1 MQSPSPVAA
10 PVAKRPINPWIVF
23 ALICI
28 PILIGSI
35 DLTSIVVILP
45 QATLDLLGP
54 KGLNRAGAAL
64 WAVTAYLLAYTL
76 GLALVGRLSDVLP
89 RKQIFIACIVIFILG
104 AVWAGFATGLPLT
117 ILSAIPI
124 WSDKEVLPLV
134 SLVIA
139 RIIQGIGAGA
149 SVSVGMALVS
159 DVFPPDKRAE
169 PISLIGALDSLG
181 WVIGNLFAG
190 IMLQILPSWRWLF
203 LINAGLAFV
212 ALIGTIFAL
221 RGVKQTPSSGKYDIR
236 GALLFAGSLI
246 ALTIG
251 IELLQEPGTTAYLLV
266 GGSVLLFITFIFLQ
280 LRTKAHALFDMK
292 FIRQPEVGAALITNL
307 LIGFALIL
315 VVAGVPLV
323 INLRSLFL
331 RGEGLLTGALRAG
344 IMLCASTIPL
354 VIAVL
359 VGESR
364 YRRVGAAIPVSIGL
378 FVAALGFL
386 GTQLWTYTAPS
397 YELALPLALIGVG
410 LGLTIGPLSLVVV
423 DAAEESARGLAS
435 SLVLTMRLLGMT
447 FGTPPAASV
456 TLNLANQWADAQTA
470 TMSDTFRNIA
480 RPMLIPPLATQAL
493 TVVMLLGA
501 AACVIGLVLI
511 YLPRAFRTV
520 RMNHLGWRAILAGTP
535 TMLVGIGIVA
545 VLSYVDSRLTPAV
558 VSNPIAQQ
566 LPPNV
571 ELYAGFNIQQMFLKD
586 TQRPLDSAE
595 ALIRTALTPAET
607 ASTDTGS
614 QPPSSDTQ
622 PNNPP
627 AQDNPPAAPDS
638 TTDSLVKLLF
648 HPREWSDKNYQPFC
662 PYYVPDAESEWC
674 FNNGLLSWVGPQ
686 AAFALLPRTR
696 ADFDY
701 VFVFQATNRN
711 NAIQFAA
718 NLATSLGEKEPAD
731 AGPNVRI
738 LSINAGMAEERRLAI
753 TDTWVIIGTPKAV
766 EYTLNH
772 GNLSLADQ
780 PEYKR
785 IVGQLPEDTFATF
798 YVRSANFDTDLKPA
812 LLSLVQNSMV
822 DSVSRL
828 LNRASSLFITRT
840 SAAPT
845 LFGVALRVD
854 ERKVGLSVVADFP
867 FSLQKLN
874 ALPVRGEL
882 LDMIPAVRAW
892 ATAHL
897 NISGLA
903 RELNVPDT
911 LQAIARETGSAEL
924 QSLLDNRL
932 TQGMITSFGQSLQ
945 TLLTHAGGE
954 ALLIMLPDTDGK
966 PNGMGLILPLVDKEN
981 FKAADALKQIKERLG
996 LAALTGMLT
1005 IDESPAA
1012 DGLSNVVTI
1021 NGQALQTA
1029 LPAGVQYMLTQDN
1042 VLIVSVGGKVEA
1054 LAAQLKQTS
1063 TTARQ
1068 EIETSWPD
1076 QTDRQDKFAYGFVF
1090 PTMDNHPAAVLFG
1103 GAIRR
1108 QALYVDVLIEPQD

>member
-1 MQSPSPVAA
+1 MQSSA
-10 PVAKRPINPWIVF
+10 PPAVLATKRPINPWVVF
-23 ALICI
+23 ALICV

-54 KGLNRAGAAL
+54 KGLSRAGAAL

-89 RKQIFIACIVIFILG
+89 RKQIFIACIVIFIIG
-104 AVWAGFATGLPLT
+104 ALWAGFATDLPLT
-117 ILSAIPI
+117 ILSALPI
-124 WSDKEVLPLV
+124 WADRESLPLV

-221 RGVKQTPSSGKYDIR
+221 RGVKQAPSSGKYDIR
-236 GALLFAGSLI
+236 GAVLFAASLI

-251 IELLQEPGTTAYLLV
+251 IELLQDPGTTAYLLI
-266 GGSVLLFITFIFLQ
+266 GGSILLFVTFIFLQ

-315 VVAGVPLV
+315 VVAGVPLI

-378 FVAALGFL
+378 FVATLGFL
-386 GTQLWTYTAPS
+386 GSQFWTYTAPN
-397 YELALPLALIGVG
+397 YEIALPLALIGVG

-447 FGTPPAASV
+447 FGTPPAAAV
-456 TLNLANQWADAQTA
+456 TLNLANQWADAQVA
-470 TMSDTFRNIA
+470 PMSDTFRNIA
-480 RPMLIPPLATQAL
+480 RPMLIPPLATHAL
-493 TVVMLLGA
+493 TIVMLLGA
-501 AACVIGLVLI
+501 AACILGLVLI
-511 YLPRAFRTV
+511 YLPRTIRTIRV
-520 RMNHLGWRAILAGTP
+520 NRLGWRAVLAGVP
-535 TMLVGIGIVA
+535 TMIAGVALVA
-545 VLSYVDSRLTPAV
+545 LLSFIDSRLTPTV

-571 ELYAGFNIQQMFLKD
+571 ELYAGFNMQQMFLKD

-595 ALIRTALTPAET
+595 TLIRTAFTPTEPTSA
-607 ASTDTGS
+607 DNGS
-614 QPPSSDTQ
+614 QPS
-622 PNNPP
+622 NPP
-627 AQDNPPAAPDS
+627 AQDTPPTTPDS
-638 TTDSLVKLLF
+638 ATDSLVKLLF
-648 HPREWSDKNYQPFC
+648 RPREWSDKNYQPFC

-674 FNNGLLSWVGPQ
+674 FNNGLLSWIGPQ

-711 NAIQFAA
+711 NAIQFAT
-718 NLATSLGEKEPAD
+718 NLAISLGETEPAD

-738 LSINAGMAEERRLAI
+738 LAINQGLPEERRLAI

-785 IVGQLPEDTFATF
+785 IVGQLPEETFATF
-798 YVRSANFDTDLKPA
+798 YIRSANFDTDLKPA

-828 LNRASSLFITRT
+828 LNRASSIFVTRT
-840 SAAPT
+840 STAPT
-845 LFGVALRVD
+845 LLGLALRVD
-854 ERKVGLSVVADFP
+854 ENKVGLSVVADFP

-874 ALPVRGEL
+874 ALPVRAEL
-882 LDMIPAVRAW
+882 LDKIPAVRAW

-903 RELNVPDT
+903 RELNIPDT
-911 LQAIARETGSAEL
+911 LQTIARETGSTAL
-924 QSLLDNRL
+924 QSLLDNSL
-932 TQGMITSFGQSLQ
+932 TEGIITSFGQSLQ

-954 ALLIMLPDTDGK
+954 ALLITLPEIDGK
-966 PNGMGLILPLVDKEN
+966 LTGMGLVLPLVDKDN
-981 FKAADALKQIKERLG
+981 FKAADALKQIKDRLQ
-996 LAALTGMLT
+996 LAALTGFVT
-1005 IDESPAA
+1005 ITEAPTT
-1012 DGLSNVVTI
+1012 DGLSSIITI
-1021 NGQALQTA
+1021 NGDGMQSVSPT
-1029 LPAGVQYMLTQDN
+1029 GVQYLLTSDN
-1042 VLIVSVGGKVEA
+1042 VLIVSVGGQIET
-1054 LAAQLKQTS
+1054 LAAQIKATS
-1063 TTARQ
+1063 PAARQ
-1068 EIETSWPD
+1068 QIETSWPE
-1076 QTDRQDKFAYGFVF
+1076 QADRQDKFAYGYFF
-1090 PTMDNHPAAVLFG
+1090 PQMDKHPAAVLFG

-1108 QALYVDVLIEPQD
+1108 QALYLDVLIEPK